1 MLPKTWTVKEILD
14 WTRDYFK
21 GAGVER
27 SRLEAEKLLAHTLDV
42 DRLKLYTNPD
52 RPLDKKE
59 LDNFR
64 PLVKDRKSGQP
75 LQYITNQVSFMGFT
89 LKIDDRALIPRP
101 ETENMTEEILSRFRE
116 QKNLTVLDLG
126 TGSGAIA
133 IAMARFLVQPKVTA
147 VDKSTDALGLAKIN
161 AKKNDL
167 EDQIEF
173 LQSDWFSGVSS
184 TFDLIVSNPPYV
196 ASSEIVELKT
206 EIKNHEPIEALNGG
220 KEGLREIKHILS
232 GVEEYLTE
240 NGAIF
245 LEIGHAHGNKVK
257 EYASSVNLNEIKLLE
272 DLQGKDRILYARKGE

>member
-1 MLPKTWTVKEILD
+1 MLD

-27 SRLEAEKLLAHTLDV
+27 SRLEAEKLLAHTLDI

-64 PLVKDRKSGQP
+64 PLVKERKSGQP

-147 VDKSTDALGLAKIN
+147 VDKSANALELAKIN
-161 AKKNDL
+161 AEKNDL
-167 EDQIEF
+167 GDQIEF
-173 LQSDWFSGVSS
+173 LQSDWFSDVSG

-196 ASSEIVELKT
+196 ASSEIVELKA
-206 EIKNHEPIEALNGG
+206 EIKDHEPIEALNGG

-245 LEIGHAHGNKVK
+245 LEIGHAQGDKVK
-257 EYASSVNLNEIKLLE
+257 DCASSVNLSKIKLLE